1 MKRLLLS
8 AALALLCVASIAQ
21 SLQTIKTYHDP
32 YTRSQPEEVYTVIA
46 NTAMKHGAYKRYSSS
61 GFLIEEANFN
71 RNTLN
76 GPYKMYGVGFTAQEM
91 QKLQLSANYLNGELH
106 GEWVKY
112 HVANN
117 KYQIYLQQTYK
128 NGEVIKEIQYDNN
141 GNKIRDLTLNGVNT
155 YWHDNGKMFRQLN
168 KKDNIIY
175 GPCREWYSNG
185 QLCFTVEM
193 VNDFMNGKKL
203 TYYPTGELQSEEE
216 FSNGQ
221 YIGTAIG
228 YYPSKSMKIKI
239 IYDAPNNELSTTCY
253 HENGKVT
260 AEGKRIADGIYLHTE
275 YDTVDFH
282 KSIEYELPAE
292 NYFKKEYKYFNRK
305 TTYNADGTK
314 SSALIRNDKNNIR
327 EETYYPSGE
336 IKIVYDYDNTTQSYT
351 ESGVLQWK
359 VWKDK
364 ALTINGKK
372 CYPYEDYDASGNIT
386 KKGYI
391 DSENSSD
398 VQYVSYENGVKTSE
412 LKSTGEIYE
421 YYPTGKVKEHYR
433 PTSNTITKFDEQ
445 GGVSLI
451 LDTKQRGS
459 ISYYPNKIIKEKGYI
474 NENYEPTGVWYY
486 YNDKGKLLAV
496 KENGVERKPNS
507 TDKNS
512 HEAFL
517 SDLHK
522 TNLKI
527 NQ

>member
-21 SLQTIKTYHDP
+21 SLQTIRTYYD
-32 YTRSQPEEVYTVIA
+32 YGRTKVNEVYTVISG
-46 NTAMKHGAYKRYSSS
+46 TPTKQGAYKQYNQDGTLMEVANYS
-61 GFLIEEANFN
+61 NN
-71 RNTLN
+71 KLN
-76 GPYKMYGVGFTAQEM
+76 GAYTLYYPDGSINISAIHKNGVLHGNYAQYSNPSM
-91 QKLQLSANYLNGELH
+91 GHKLVSKRIYDNDNITYDEAYYDSGTKRKVEHLNGLWEEWNENGIKVLSATLENGKIQGARKKWYDDGKMKSIVFFDNDVAH
-106 GEWVKY
+106 GKY
-112 HVANN
+112 ISF
-117 KYQIYLQQTYK
+117 YP
-128 NGEVIKEIQYDNN
+128 
-141 GNKIRDLTLNGVNT
+141 NGVKEVDGVYDHGAMT
-155 YWHDNGKMFRQLN
+155 GIYTEWHDNNSIKRKNILSAPNVLQNVETYARNGIKHTDITHI
-168 KKDNIIY
+168 KDDIY
-175 GPCREWYSNG
+175 ATTIYDTIS
-185 QLCFTVEM
+185 
-193 VNDFMNGKKL
+193 GKKQI
-203 TYYPTGELQSEEE
+203 TYEQKAKDVGKEEGYRITQYNPDE
-216 FSNGQ
+216 TINTVTHKNVKGQ
-221 YIGTAIG
+221 
-228 YYPSKSMKIKI
+228 
-239 IYDAPNNELSTTCY
+239 
-253 HENGKVT
+253 V
-260 AEGKRIADGIYLHTE
+260 
-275 YDTVDFH
+275 
-282 KSIEYELPAE
+282 
-292 NYFKKEYKYFNRK
+292 
-305 TTYNADGTK
+305 
-314 SSALIRNDKNNIR
+314 R
-327 EETYYPSGE
+327 EERYYPSGQ
-336 IKIVYDYDNTTQSYT
+336 IKLVLDYDDTTLSYS

-359 VWKDK
+359 IWRDND
-364 ALTINGKK
+364 LTINGKK

-486 YNDKGKLLAV
+486 YNDKGKLLSV